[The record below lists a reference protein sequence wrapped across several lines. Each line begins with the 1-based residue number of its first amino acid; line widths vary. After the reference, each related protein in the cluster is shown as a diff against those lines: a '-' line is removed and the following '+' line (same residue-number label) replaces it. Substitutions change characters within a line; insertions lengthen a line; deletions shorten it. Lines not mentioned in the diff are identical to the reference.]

1 MHAWGATSLPWRSPP
16 STQARI
22 GGCVGIDTHPC
33 VHGVLLGA
41 HDVAGISH
49 GTQRLRNPKIRVW
62 WNGRRLRQSRA
73 GADLRAH
80 GTPRSPLTWTFVEL
94 TGLEPAAFCLQTI
107 TPPNGLPTSVLP
119 GHTRAA

>member
-49 GTQRLRNPKIRVW
+49 GTQRLGCGGTAGGSVSPGLGLTFVHM
-62 WNGRRLRQSRA
+62 GRR
-73 GADLRAH
+73 GAR
-80 GTPRSPLTWTFVEL
+80 
-94 TGLEPAAFCLQTI
+94 
-107 TPPNGLPTSVLP
+107 
-119 GHTRAA
+119 